1 MRPTG
6 PGPFREFNDFNC
18 FKTVGLASS
27 ISKGGAMVALLLMS
41 SGRSAR
47 GFSNL
52 VKKVFRS
59 SELNGFC

>member
-1 MRPTG
+1 
-6 PGPFREFNDFNC
+6 
-18 FKTVGLASS
+18 
-27 ISKGGAMVALLLMS
+27 MVALLLM